1 MEVSP
6 IVITKMPEESE
17 TFTINEDE
25 KKYLLNIK
33 KQDDSITF
41 IISPQTLLSN
51 QNYIRKMNLKDIKN
65 IHQMFFGLN
74 SCNEFYDFIKAL
86 IDNRKLII
94 KTNDEKLLINF
105 TIDYLFKQSL
115 VEIELFPERK
125 SNEDIINNLCK
136 EIKELKDEI
145 KVIKD
150 LKDEINIL
158 KEENKNLKGENKELK
173 NQINYIILVLFPINN
188 SMIIKPNEFEFI
200 KLYIKKN
207 MNKEIKEIKKLYQAT
222 VDGGEP
228 SVFHQ
233 KCDNIP
239 NTLTFIESSGNR
251 RFGGF
256 TSIVWNSEGD
266 YIKDDNA
273 FLFSI
278 DKQKIYPINKD
289 FQHRAIYCHENQ
301 GPSFGSGHD
310 IGIIG
315 NPIIKVTNNSYLY
328 TLQNTY
334 NYNGEK
340 DCLSEKGH
348 ILAKDYEVYQIIFE

>member
-1 MEVSP
+1 MQVSP

-33 KQDDSITF
+33 KQYDSITF
-41 IISPQTLLSN
+41 IISPQALLSN

-65 IHQMFFGLN
+65 IHQMFFELN

-86 IDNRKLII
+86 IDNKKLII

-105 TIDYLFKQSL
+105 TIDYLFKESL

-150 LKDEINIL
+150 LKNEINII

-173 NQINYIILVLFPINN
+173 NQINHIILHLFHINN
-188 SMIIKPNEFEFI
+188 SMIIKPDEFEFI
-200 KLYIKKN
+200 KLYIQKN

-239 NTLTFIESSGNR
+239 NTLTFIKSSGNR

-256 TSIVWNSEGD
+256 ASIVWNSIND
-266 YIKDDNA
+266 YKRDDNA

-278 DKQKIYPINKD
+278 DKQKIYPNKKGNE
-289 FQHRAIYCHENQ
+289 FTAIYCHENK
-301 GPSFGSGHD
+301 GPCFGIGHD

-328 TLQNTY
+328 TEPCSY

-340 DCLSEKGH
+340 NCLSKEGH